1 MALDNQ
7 PAQAVLSLVCASMD
21 VKSLSSLSEIWALL
35 SLCSHILCSVLALLL
50 VVLLPLV
57 PERLI
62 PGGVLHTLGSPSDP
76 DSTGSSAGSKSVD
89 RCEGMVAVAEVAEAD
104 EVMTEALVVADAQ
117 VAEAELAAA
126 EAEVVVVEAGFN

>member
-1 MALDNQ
+1 M
-7 PAQAVLSLVCASMD
+7 
-21 VKSLSSLSEIWALL
+21 
-35 SLCSHILCSVLALLL
+35 LALLL

-104 EVMTEALVVADAQ
+104 EVMTEAVV

>member
-1 MALDNQ
+1 M
-7 PAQAVLSLVCASMD
+7 
-21 VKSLSSLSEIWALL
+21 
-35 SLCSHILCSVLALLL
+35 LALLL

-62 PGGVLHTLGSPSDP
+62 PGRGVLHTLGSPSDP

-89 RCEGMVAVAEVAEAD
+89 RCEGMVAVADVAEAD
-104 EVMTEALVVADAQ
+104 EVMTEAVVVADAL

>member
-1 MALDNQ
+1 M
-7 PAQAVLSLVCASMD
+7 
-21 VKSLSSLSEIWALL
+21 
-35 SLCSHILCSVLALLL
+35 LALLL

-57 PERLI
+57 PETVT
-62 PGGVLHTLGSPSDP
+62 PGGGVLHTLGSPGDP
-76 DSTGSSAGSKSVD
+76 DSTGSSAGSKSGD

-104 EVMTEALVVADAQ
+104 EVMTEAVVVADAQ

>member
-1 MALDNQ
+1 M
-7 PAQAVLSLVCASMD
+7 
-21 VKSLSSLSEIWALL
+21 
-35 SLCSHILCSVLALLL
+35 LALHL

-62 PGGVLHTLGSPSDP
+62 LGGVLHTLGSPSDP

-104 EVMTEALVVADAQ
+104 EVMTEAVVVADAQ
-117 VAEAELAAA
+117 VAEAEVAAA
-126 EAEVVVVEAGFN
+126 EAEAVVVEAGFN